1 MALGMVEKDLGTEI
15 RAPPLP
21 YLLPEPIMN
30 DLDLRDL
37 VLEELEFK
45 PDINAASIGVT
56 VQNGVVTLS
65 GHVNSYAQKVSAER
79 TVKAMKGVR
88 GLAEEIEVRLNK
100 LEGTADDTIASRAL
114 NIIAWSSDANVEGI
128 QVTVQKGTVTL
139 EGQLDW
145 QYQKEVIEQAVL
157 RLSGVVGVH
166 NRITLKARAD
176 VVDIK
181 RHIEDALKRSAEIEA
196 EGIRVTVDGGV
207 VKLEGKVH
215 LLREREVVERAAW
228 SVPGVSKVEDY
239 LLIA

>member
-1 MALGMVEKDLGTEI
+1 
-15 RAPPLP
+15 
-21 YLLPEPIMN
+21 MN
-30 DLDLRDL
+30 DIDLRDL

-145 QYQKEVIEQAVL
+145 QYQKEVIEQAIW

>member
-1 MALGMVEKDLGTEI
+1 
-15 RAPPLP
+15 
-21 YLLPEPIMN
+21 MN

-56 VQNGVVTLS
+56 VQDGVVTLS

-128 QVTVQKGTVTL
+128 KVTVQKGTVTL

-145 QYQKEVIEQAVL
+145 QYQKEVLEQVW

-176 VVDIK
+176 AVDIK
-181 RHIEDALKRSAEIEA
+181 RHIEDALKRSAEIQA
-196 EGIRVTVDGGV
+196 EGIRVTVNGGV

>member
-1 MALGMVEKDLGTEI
+1 
-15 RAPPLP
+15 
-21 YLLPEPIMN
+21 MN

-181 RHIEDALKRSAEIEA
+181 RHIEDALKRSAEIKA
-196 EGIRVTVDGGV
+196 GGIRVTVDGGV

>member
-1 MALGMVEKDLGTEI
+1 
-15 RAPPLP
+15 
-21 YLLPEPIMN
+21 MN

-196 EGIRVTVDGGV
+196 GGIRVTVDGGV
-207 VKLEGKVH
+207 VKLEGRVH

>member
-1 MALGMVEKDLGTEI
+1 
-15 RAPPLP
+15 
-21 YLLPEPIMN
+21 MN

-128 QVTVQKGTVTL
+128 QVTVQKGAVTL

-196 EGIRVTVDGGV
+196 GGIRVTVDGGV

>member
-1 MALGMVEKDLGTEI
+1 
-15 RAPPLP
+15 
-21 YLLPEPIMN
+21 MN

-56 VQNGVVTLS
+56 VQDGVVTLS

-128 QVTVQKGTVTL
+128 KVTVQKGTVTL

-181 RHIEDALKRSAEIEA
+181 RHIEDALKRSAEIQA
-196 EGIRVTVDGGV
+196 EGIRVTVNGGV

>member
-1 MALGMVEKDLGTEI
+1 
-15 RAPPLP
+15 
-21 YLLPEPIMN
+21 MN

-56 VQNGVVTLS
+56 VQDGVVTLS

-128 QVTVQKGTVTL
+128 KVTVQKGTVTL

-145 QYQKEVIEQAVL
+145 QYQKEVIEQAVW

-176 VVDIK
+176 AVDIK
-181 RHIEDALKRSAEIEA
+181 RHIEDALKRSAEIQA
-196 EGIRVTVDGGV
+196 EGIRVTVNGGV

>member
-1 MALGMVEKDLGTEI
+1 
-15 RAPPLP
+15 
-21 YLLPEPIMN
+21 MN

-79 TVKAMKGVR
+79 PVKAMKGVR

-196 EGIRVTVDGGV
+196 GGIRVTVDGGV

>member
-1 MALGMVEKDLGTEI
+1 
-15 RAPPLP
+15 
-21 YLLPEPIMN
+21 MN

-145 QYQKEVIEQAVL
+145 QYQKEVIEQAIW

-207 VKLEGKVH
+207 VKLEGRVH

>member
-1 MALGMVEKDLGTEI
+1 
-15 RAPPLP
+15 
-21 YLLPEPIMN
+21 MN

-56 VQNGVVTLS
+56 VQDGVVTLS

-128 QVTVQKGTVTL
+128 KVTVQKGTVTL
-139 EGQLDW
+139 EGQARLAIPEGSDRTGGLAPVGRGRRA
-145 QYQKEVIEQAVL
+145 QPHHPQSPGRRGRYQAPHRRRTQAQ
-157 RLSGVVGVH
+157 RRDPG
-166 NRITLKARAD
+166 R
-176 VVDIK
+176 
-181 RHIEDALKRSAEIEA
+181 RHPRH
-196 EGIRVTVDGGV
+196 GQR
-207 VKLEGKVH
+207 
-215 LLREREVVERAAW
+215 
-228 SVPGVSKVEDY
+228 
-239 LLIA
+239 

>member
-1 MALGMVEKDLGTEI
+1 
-15 RAPPLP
+15 
-21 YLLPEPIMN
+21 MN

-196 EGIRVTVDGGV
+196 EGIRVTVNGGV

>member
-1 MALGMVEKDLGTEI
+1 
-15 RAPPLP
+15 
-21 YLLPEPIMN
+21 MN

-128 QVTVQKGTVTL
+128 KVTVQKGTVTL

-145 QYQKEVIEQAVL
+145 QYQKEAIEQAVW

-176 VVDIK
+176 AVDIK
-181 RHIEDALKRSAEIEA
+181 RHIEDALKRSAEIQA
-196 EGIRVTVDGGV
+196 EGIRVTVNGGV

>member
-1 MALGMVEKDLGTEI
+1 
-15 RAPPLP
+15 
-21 YLLPEPIMN
+21 MN

-56 VQNGVVTLS
+56 VQDGVVTLS

-128 QVTVQKGTVTL
+128 KVTVQKGTVTL

-145 QYQKEVIEQAVL
+145 QYQKEVIEQAIW

-176 VVDIK
+176 AVDIK
-181 RHIEDALKRSAEIEA
+181 RHIEDALKRSAEIQA
-196 EGIRVTVDGGV
+196 EGIRVTVNGGV

>member
-1 MALGMVEKDLGTEI
+1 
-15 RAPPLP
+15 
-21 YLLPEPIMN
+21 MN

-145 QYQKEVIEQAVL
+145 QYQKEVIEQAIW

-176 VVDIK
+176 LVDIK

-196 EGIRVTVDGGV
+196 GGIRVTVDGGV

>member
-1 MALGMVEKDLGTEI
+1 
-15 RAPPLP
+15 
-21 YLLPEPIMN
+21 MN

-100 LEGTADDTIASRAL
+100 LEGTADDTIASRAP

-145 QYQKEVIEQAVL
+145 QYQKEVIEQAIW

-196 EGIRVTVDGGV
+196 GGIRVTVDGGV

>member
-1 MALGMVEKDLGTEI
+1 
-15 RAPPLP
+15 
-21 YLLPEPIMN
+21 MN

-166 NRITLKARAD
+166 NRITLKA
-176 VVDIK
+176 V
-181 RHIEDALKRSAEIEA
+181 SY
-196 EGIRVTVDGGV
+196 T
-207 VKLEGKVH
+207 H
-215 LLREREVVERAAW
+215 LTLPTIY
-228 SVPGVSKVEDY
+228 SV
-239 LLIA
+239 

>member
-1 MALGMVEKDLGTEI
+1 
-15 RAPPLP
+15 
-21 YLLPEPIMN
+21 MN

-145 QYQKEVIEQAVL
+145 QYQKEVIEQAIW

-196 EGIRVTVDGGV
+196 GSIRVTVDGGV

>member
-1 MALGMVEKDLGTEI
+1 
-15 RAPPLP
+15 
-21 YLLPEPIMN
+21 MN

-128 QVTVQKGTVTL
+128 KVTVQKGTVTL

-145 QYQKEVIEQAVL
+145 QYQKEVIEQAVW

-176 VVDIK
+176 AVDIK
-181 RHIEDALKRSAEIEA
+181 RHIEDALKRSAEIQA
-196 EGIRVTVDGGV
+196 EGIRVTVNGGV